1 MTSPDTESTLRAR
14 LPLPLLAAIAALPPL
29 AVDMYLPAIP
39 QIAADLDTDIS
50 TVQNSLSIFLV
61 GFGLGMLLF
70 GPLADRHGRRPLA
83 LFGLAGFAL
92 SSLFLTLSTS
102 ATSFLL
108 FRLVQG
114 FLGSAASVTIPA
126 MIRDCYGKDTA
137 KGMSAVMMIML
148 IAPLIAPLMGSLLL
162 SLGPWQ
168 GIFAA
173 LTAYPVVLLAL
184 TLWRLPETKPASAPG
199 ERRSIFANYQVIL
212 GNRKIWLDLCSFMLS
227 ALAFFTYLTSVSF
240 VYITWYGVSETLF
253 GILFA
258 CSAGALIF
266 VNFINVRMVSRLGPR
281 RMMHA
286 GLALGLGFAG
296 MLVMVTLGGL
306 GLYWT
311 VACFVCI
318 VGSLGIAAVNADALI
333 LIAFPHQAS
342 SASAV
347 TGTLRFGC
355 GAMAGPILAW
365 TYDGTPLP
373 VALLLLTALTGAAL
387 LQLWRHLAQDKS

>member
-1 MTSPDTESTLRAR
+1 MTSPDTDPTLRAR

-39 QIAADLDTDIS
+39 QIAADLDADIS

-83 LFGLAGFAL
+83 LFGLVGFAL

-102 ATSFLL
+102 ATTFLL

-137 KGMSAVMMIML
+137 KGMSAVTMIML
-148 IAPLIAPLMGSLLL
+148 IAPLLAPLMGSLML

-173 LTAYPVVLLAL
+173 LTVYPVVLLGL

-199 ERRSIFANYQVIL
+199 ERRSMLGNYRIIL

-240 VYITWYGVSETLF
+240 VYITWYGVSETVF

-258 CSAGALIF
+258 CSAAALIF
-266 VNFINVRMVSRLGPR
+266 VNFINVRVVSRFGPR

-286 GLALGLGFAG
+286 GLALGLGFATL
-296 MLVMVTLGGL
+296 LVMVTLGDL

-333 LIAFPHQAS
+333 LIAFPQQAS

-365 TYDGTPLP
+365 TYTGTPLP
-373 VALLLLTALTGAAL
+373 VALLLLAAL
-387 LQLWRHLAQDKS
+387 AGAGLLQVLRHLAHGKS